1 MFDVFGWVYGV
12 SSSKLV
18 VGKSLR
24 WTYLSLYCSLY
35 VCVYKCA
42 KCNEIE
48 QDYKRFMAAPCFRY
62 AFNVAH
68 SVVPHRFYGT
78 VNTRAFLQLARLNI
92 EFSSLLFVVLTT
104 ESRTHFRLISSLR
117 FMHFTDTEANLENQ
131 MLVFASMDC
140 RACMHCATWAIS
152 SKKKL

>member
-1 MFDVFGWVYGV
+1 MSIWCVIIKV
-12 SSSKLV
+12 S
-18 VGKSLR
+18 R
-24 WTYLSLYCSLY
+24 WEIPQVNLSFSTYIARCMCI
-35 VCVYKCA
+35 CVYKCA

-62 AFNVAH
+62 AFNMAH

-78 VNTRAFLQLARLNI
+78 VDTQAFLQFARLNI

-131 MLVFASMDC
+131 MLVFASMDY
-140 RACMHCATWAIS
+140 RACMHCAA
-152 SKKKL
+152 